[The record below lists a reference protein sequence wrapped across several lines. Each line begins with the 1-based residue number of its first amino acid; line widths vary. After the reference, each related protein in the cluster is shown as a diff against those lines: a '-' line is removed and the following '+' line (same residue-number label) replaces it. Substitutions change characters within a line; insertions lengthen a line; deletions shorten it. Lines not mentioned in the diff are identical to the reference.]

1 MKRLFLVSIILPC
14 FATHQYLPEA
24 ITSGKPIIETAT
36 PPSETNPFAT
46 IGDIPLP
53 RGYERIGAPE
63 HSFGMFLRKL
73 PLKKNKTVYLF
84 NGQPKINQDAQFAV
98 INLSI
103 GKKDLQQCADVVMR
117 LRAEHLYENK
127 KFEQI
132 RFTDNANVVYKLNV
146 QGNRNDF
153 DKYLEKVFSHCGSLS
168 LEAQLKK
175 RPTME
180 GVDIGDVLVKG
191 GSPGH
196 AMLVV
201 DVAINSEGKKIM
213 LLVQGYM
220 PAQDIHVVINPGS
233 AKISPWYVVDNEAPI
248 QTPEWIFQPTQLRH
262 W

>member
-1 MKRLFLVSIILPC
+1 MKRLFLLSIILPF
-14 FATHQYLPEA
+14 FATHWYLPEA
-24 ITSGKPIIETAT
+24 ITLSKQIIESTT

-53 RGYERIGAPE
+53 RGYERIGIPE

-73 PLKKNKTVYLF
+73 TLKKNKTVYLF

-103 GKKDLQQCADVVMR
+103 WEKDLQQCADAIML

-132 RFTDNANVVYKLNV
+132 RFTDNANVVYKFTAH
-146 QGNRNDF
+146 GNRNDF
-153 DKYLEKVFSHCGSLS
+153 DKYLEKVFSYCGSLS

-180 GVDIGDVLVKG
+180 GLDIGDVLIKG

-196 AMLVV
+196 AMIVV

-220 PAQDIHVVINPGS
+220 PAQDIHVVINPRNT
-233 AKISPWYVVDNEAPI
+233 KISPWYVVDNESDI
-248 QTPEWIFQPTQLRH
+248 QTPEWVFQPSQLRH